1 MDEILESSVNAE
13 PVANVELQENEVT
26 TNEPVNAVEGEVTTP
41 IVEKPVQSAETNAL
55 YADVRRKAQAEAQ
68 DKLISEMYGESH
80 GIHTKAEYDRA
91 VKEQQEETQRQEYR
105 EKGIDPDMVNKLIND
120 HPSVKQANEMLAK
133 QQQEAKINSE
143 VQALFQE
150 FPEARDSKIPDSV
163 FLESIDKGIPL
174 TYAYAKY
181 ATKNAL
187 AIAEQKALKGITQN
201 AQTSPGA
208 LSTGQAAQTS
218 SINSMS
224 KADFQRM
231 QNEVLMGERKTL

>member
-1 MDEILESSVNAE
+1 MEELNLNSSESVEEVVIPQETEQVETTES
-13 PVANVELQENEVT
+13 ANEEVT
-26 TNEPVNAVEGEVTTP
+26 TSQEN
-41 IVEKPVQSAETNAL
+41 IKPVQTPEQNSL
-55 YADVRRKAQAEAQ
+55 YAQIRREAEQKAL
-68 DKLISEMYGESH
+68 DKFVSETYGESH
-80 GIHTKAEYDRA
+80 GIHTKSEYDRA

-120 HPSVKQANEMLAK
+120 NPTVKQANEIIAK
-133 QQQEAKINSE
+133 QQQSEKINSE
-143 VQALFQE
+143 VQALFKE
-150 FPEARDSKIPDSV
+150 FPEAREMKIPDSV
-163 FLESIDKGIPL
+163 FLESIDSKIPL
-174 TYAYAKY
+174 VYAYAKY